1 MDADKIR
8 ATFLEKFR
16 QVVYER
22 SRTLSDQYEK
32 LIEGADEAIAD
43 ALMRELHTLKG
54 ESRMMGFAAAGRV
67 VHALED
73 AVKLTREDKFRQLP
87 QLREVFFEVLDTV
100 AAIAGQGASPDP
112 EPICHRITAALEG
125 KAPKPAEKPSK
136 PAPQKTKSAAKKP
149 KSKKDKTQ
157 NTKPRKT
164 QTKKAAPGP
173 KKDPSKNQTIN
184 SADPDSSSFELPSMV
199 RISGQDLDRLSD
211 SISDLFSTYLQIQDL
226 GKGITHLRNHANP
239 HQSRDKRKVLDAD
252 MLINSLQSL
261 DRDLAAFHRDYR
273 ERTLTMATELDLV
286 LDQVRQIRLLPITTL
301 FNVYSS
307 AARDLAR
314 AAGKQLQVRIEG
326 ETTMVDRSIL
336 DALGDMLL
344 HLIRNAIDHG
354 LEKGP
359 TRSEKNKPERGNLW
373 LRAQVVNDRIRIEVE
388 DDGQGIDPEQ
398 IRKIALRKGVIKNHE
413 FETLTNQESIKLIFA
428 PGFSTAEKTT
438 ELSGR
443 GVGMDVVRDRLQDL
457 GGAIY
462 VDSTPGQGTRFS
474 IELPTTVAIARVVMF
489 KAAGQTFALLATFV
503 RRVERISMQTLLETS
518 GGRALTVPEGTI
530 SAAHA
535 NELLRLGAARSDH
548 EHTPVLL
555 LEHGDRRIA
564 LLVDELIG
572 EQELTIKPF
581 SPYLSKIQSV
591 SGAATLEDGSLVLL
605 LHAGELIS
613 LAGRVHAPLAFF
625 TSQTDQTEQ
634 QHRVLLVE
642 DSIITRELERS
653 VLGSFGLL
661 VEEAGDG
668 VEALNLL
675 MQHEFDVVV
684 SDVEMPNMDGLEL
697 TRRIKQ
703 DEATEHLPVILVTT
717 LASDEDKRRG
727 MEAGADGYIVKS
739 EFGSQAFID
748 LVSNF
753 LPDLPLETETETEDD
768 PDPQNNPSQG
778 QET

>member
-32 LIEGADEAIAD
+32 LIEEADEAIAD

-54 ESRMMGFAAAGRV
+54 ESRMMGFAAAGQV

-73 AVKLTREDKFRQLP
+73 AVKQTREDKFRQLP
-87 QLREVFFEVLDTV
+87 QLREVFFEVLDSV

-112 EPICHRITAALEG
+112 EPICHRIAAALEG
-125 KAPKPAEKPSK
+125 KASK
-136 PAPQKTKSAAKKP
+136 PAAKKTKP
-149 KSKKDKTQ
+149 KKDKAQ
-157 NTKPRKT
+157 GPEPRKT
-164 QTKKAAPGP
+164 QTKEAAPSP
-173 KKDPSKNQTIN
+173 KNDP
-184 SADPDSSSFELPSMV
+184 SSFELPSMV

-211 SISDLFSTYLQIQDL
+211 SISDLFSTYLQVQDL
-226 GKGITHLRNHANP
+226 GKGITRLRSQASP

-252 MLINSLQSL
+252 MLMNSLQSL
-261 DRDLAAFHRDYR
+261 DRDLAAFHREYR

-354 LEKGP
+354 LEEGP
-359 TRSEKNKPERGNLW
+359 KRLGQNKSERGSLW

-388 DDGQGIDPEQ
+388 DDGRGIDPGQ

-413 FETLTNQESIKLIFA
+413 FETLTNQESIELIFA

-503 RRVERISMQTLLETS
+503 RRVERISTQSLLETS

-535 NELLRLGAARSDH
+535 NELLRLGAARSDN

-613 LAGRVHAPLAFF
+613 LAGRVHAPMAFF
-625 TSQTDQTEQ
+625 TNQTGQTEQ

-653 VLGSFGLL
+653 VLVSFGLL

-675 MQHEFDVVV
+675 MQREFDVVV

-703 DEATEHLPVILVTT
+703 EEATEHLPVILVTT
-717 LASDEDKRRG
+717 LASEEDKRRG

-753 LPDLPLETETETEDD
+753 LPDLPLEPDAETENEDD
-768 PDPQNNPSQG
+768 PDPQNSPSQG

>member
-87 QLREVFFEVLDTV
+87 QLREVFFEVLDSV

-125 KAPKPAEKPSK
+125 KAPKPA
-136 PAPQKTKSAAKKP
+136 AKKP
-149 KSKKDKTQ
+149 K
-157 NTKPRKT
+157 
-164 QTKKAAPGP
+164 P
-173 KKDPSKNQTIN
+173 KKDPSKKQTTS

-226 GKGITHLRNHANP
+226 GKGITRLRSHTSP
-239 HQSRDKRKVLDAD
+239 HQSRDKRKGLDAD
-252 MLINSLQSL
+252 MLMNSLQSL
-261 DRDLAAFHRDYR
+261 DRDLAAFHREYR

-359 TRSEKNKPERGNLW
+359 TRSGKNKPERGNLW

-388 DDGQGIDPEQ
+388 DDGRGIDPGQ

-413 FETLTNQESIKLIFA
+413 FETLTNQESIELIFT

-443 GVGMDVVRDRLQDL
+443 GVGMDVVRNRLQDL

-503 RRVERISMQTLLETS
+503 RRVERISMQSLLETS

-613 LAGRVHAPLAFF
+613 LAGRVHAPMAFL
-625 TSQTDQTEQ
+625 TNQTDQTEQ

-653 VLGSFGLL
+653 VLVSFGLL

-675 MQHEFDVVV
+675 MQREFDVVV

-703 DEATEHLPVILVTT
+703 EEATEHLPVILVTT

-739 EFGSQAFID
+739 EFGSQAFIN

-753 LPDLPLETETETEDD
+753 LPDMPLETDAETEDEDD
-768 PDPQNNPSQG
+768 PDPQSNPSQG

>member
-54 ESRMMGFAAAGRV
+54 ESRMMGFAAAGQV

-87 QLREVFFEVLDTV
+87 QLREVFFEVLDSV

-125 KAPKPAEKPSK
+125 KAPKPA
-136 PAPQKTKSAAKKP
+136 AKKP
-149 KSKKDKTQ
+149 K
-157 NTKPRKT
+157 
-164 QTKKAAPGP
+164 P
-173 KKDPSKNQTIN
+173 KKDPSKKQTTS
-184 SADPDSSSFELPSMV
+184 SADSDSSSFELPSMV

-226 GKGITHLRNHANP
+226 GKGITRLRSHASP

-252 MLINSLQSL
+252 MLMNSLQSL
-261 DRDLAAFHRDYR
+261 DRDLAAFHREYR

-314 AAGKQLQVRIEG
+314 AVGKQLQVRIEG

-359 TRSEKNKPERGNLW
+359 RRLGQNKSERGSLW

-388 DDGQGIDPEQ
+388 DDGRGIDPGQ

-413 FETLTNQESIKLIFA
+413 FETLTNQESIELIFA

-443 GVGMDVVRDRLQDL
+443 GVGMDVVRARLQDL

-503 RRVERISMQTLLETS
+503 RRVERISTQSLLETS

-535 NELLRLGAARSDH
+535 NELLRLGAARSDN

-613 LAGRVHAPLAFF
+613 LAGRVHAPMAFF

-653 VLGSFGLL
+653 VLVSFGLL

-675 MQHEFDVVV
+675 MQREFDVVV

-703 DEATEHLPVILVTT
+703 EEATEHLPVILVTT

-753 LPDLPLETETETEDD
+753 LPDLPLETETETENEDD